1 MMAMQRYILEIVYLK
16 GKLERLQL
24 QLEGKN
30 QRKVILWVLR
40 KQYQVRDQAITK
52 NQLSQP
58 ILKF

>member
-30 QRKVILWVLR
+30 QQKVTL
-40 KQYQVRDQAITK
+40 
-52 NQLSQP
+52 
-58 ILKF
+58 